1 MGGYPEVGGKKKV
14 LDGPPSLWTIS
25 TEPSALYTEGAAGSI
40 ICQIQQ

>member
-1 MGGYPEVGGKKKV
+1 MGGYAEVEGEKKV

-25 TEPSALYTEGAAGSI
+25 TEPSALSTEGAADSI